1 MRPPQRIPKESFAA
15 INFSGGMGGNP
26 SGSPRQ
32 SCKPELLTDIYRQYG
47 TTTRIPTLW
56 LYAENDLFWGADM
69 PRHWFEAFKAGSSDV
84 SFV

>member
-1 MRPPQRIPKESFAA
+1 
-15 INFSGGMGGNP
+15 MGGNP